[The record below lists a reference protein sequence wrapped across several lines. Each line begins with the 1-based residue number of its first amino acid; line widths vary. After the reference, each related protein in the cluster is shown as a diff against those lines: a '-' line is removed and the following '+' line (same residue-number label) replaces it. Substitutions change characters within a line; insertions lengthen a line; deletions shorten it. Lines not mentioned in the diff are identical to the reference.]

1 MRVPTRPKPGYYPGV
16 RVMGV
21 TVLLALSL
29 AAVASA
35 AVTNDLRAFHRARHG
50 YDALPKSA
58 AQLASTSTATRRVA
72 TALDTAKR
80 AYFVYVSLQKDGKV
94 CTILVQSIGYTANC
108 SPDPLFFE
116 KTRRTS
122 TVFNGLVGGIAA
134 NDVKKVVLQ
143 GASKRKTVQLTS
155 DNGFLYG
162 CPAPS
167 KCASWVKTVLGYNA
181 AGKLISREQIA
192 R

>member
-1 MRVPTRPKPGYYPGV
+1 V
-16 RVMGV
+16 RVLGV
-21 TVLLALSL
+21 TTLLALVL

-58 AQLASTSTATRRVA
+58 AQLAADATATRRVA
-72 TALDTAKR
+72 TALDSGKR
-80 AYFVYVSLQKDGKV
+80 AYFVYVSLQKDQKV

-108 SPDPLFFE
+108 TPDPLYFE

-122 TVFNGLVGGIAA
+122 TIYNGLVGGVAA
-134 NDVKKVVLQ
+134 NDVKKIVLQ
-143 GASKRKTVQLTS
+143 GGSKRKTVPLTS

-167 KCASWVKTVLGYNA
+167 KCASWVKMVLGYNA
-181 AGKLISREQIA
+181 AGKLISRETI